1 MTETAT
7 STLYDAENRTAM
19 HGAIHLKKA
28 PVVFKHHV
36 TDVNSLEVHLKS
48 ATIVVTVFDAVT
60 SQAADAPLH
69 LGFETS
75 LERGF
80 QIGMHCEAGKTRP
93 VNKTAEEAT
102 SIVRHSSLAINGD
115 VVHQVEV
122 VAEHPRVPFKLEA
135 HNVPGACRLINEW
148 ELLSGN
154 QQPNKRGCAGTC
166 DLTMSS
172 IPASFTACNVALPA
186 PFVMLSLTLTVKFCD
201 MLVYKFQ
208 TIKIWLL
215 AGFGCPRLSVSKPFI
230 CEIFA
235 FAWFRCAD
243 RFISSFGILGYGK
256 GWLPVACWNLCTFA
270 SS

>member
-28 PVVFKHHV
+28 SEHHV

-48 ATIVVTVFDAVT
+48 ATIIVTVFDAVT

-69 LGFETS
+69 LGFKSS

-115 VVHQVEV
+115 VINQV
-122 VAEHPRVPFKLEA
+122 
-135 HNVPGACRLINEW
+135 
-148 ELLSGN
+148 
-154 QQPNKRGCAGTC
+154 
-166 DLTMSS
+166 
-172 IPASFTACNVALPA
+172 
-186 PFVMLSLTLTVKFCD
+186 
-201 MLVYKFQ
+201 
-208 TIKIWLL
+208 
-215 AGFGCPRLSVSKPFI
+215 
-230 CEIFA
+230 
-235 FAWFRCAD
+235 
-243 RFISSFGILGYGK
+243 
-256 GWLPVACWNLCTFA
+256 
-270 SS
+270 